1 MLKKQHSEQK
11 ERVEEKKRYLDEDAK
26 EFQRRKFALEQV
38 KLQTLGT
45 LKTAK
50 KK

>member
-11 ERVEEKKRYLDEDAK
+11 ERVEDKKRALEEEMK
-26 EFQRRKFALEQV
+26 EFQRRKFALEQSR
-38 KLQTLGT
+38 TNSNGT
-45 LKTAK
+45 IKGK